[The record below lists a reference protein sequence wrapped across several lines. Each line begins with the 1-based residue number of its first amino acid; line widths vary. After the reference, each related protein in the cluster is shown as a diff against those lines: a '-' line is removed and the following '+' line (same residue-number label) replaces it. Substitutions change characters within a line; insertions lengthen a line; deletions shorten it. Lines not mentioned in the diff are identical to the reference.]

1 MFPTYRALL
10 KDNRLEQL
18 DDKPLLT
25 DKTATVYVTLIEEPQ
40 TTTSPSQ
47 ATEILAK
54 IAELNGSIKQIIDPV
69 EWQRETRQDRPLPF
83 KNHYES
89 VD

>member
-10 KDNRLEQL
+10 KDNQLEWL

-25 DKTATVYVTLIEEPQ
+25 DKTATVYVTLIEEPK